1 MGALLCIFILIAIVG
16 IYFFNISYRAKGHI
30 TYTPGSLREDAQIID
45 IDTKRVGSKGDSK
58 YCTIFTF
65 DDGFKYV
72 SHKTRIENHLFYTH
86 ISLSKK
92 DIMDLAVFAYSLHE
106 KILNSDQAS
115 SNYVSDK
122 EISLD
127 IDEPFF
133 DTKGKII
140 YPNIETEPYD
150 FNESAMDSGSSEEKS
165 DLPIATIFAV
175 IAVIISLGV
184 MAYSLITIS
193 SQQEEISFLK
203 QELAETK
210 SNLNEQPENS
220 IDNVDEL
227 KEEVSSLTLNKKII
241 DSRLDSL
248 ESTVDLLSDYYLHN
262 K

>member
-106 KILNSDQAS
+106 KILNSDHAS
-115 SNYVSDK
+115 SNYDSDK

-140 YPNIETEPYD
+140 YPNIETEPYN
-150 FNESAMDSGSSEEKS
+150 FNESSANHEKSAEKS
-165 DLPIATIFAV
+165 DLPIATIFSV
-175 IAVIISLGV
+175 IAIIISLGV
-184 MAYSLITIS
+184 MAYSLTTIDN
-193 SQQEEISFLK
+193 QQEEISLLK
-203 QELAETK
+203 QELAEAKTT
-210 SNLNEQPENS
+210 SNEQLEDS
-220 IDNVDEL
+220 INDLE
-227 KEEVSSLTLNKKII
+227 KEVSSLLLTKKITN
-241 DSRLDSL
+241 SRLESL
-248 ESTVDLLSDYYLHN
+248 ESTVDFLSDHYLHN

>member
-30 TYTPGSLREDAQIID
+30 TYTPGSLSEDAQIID

-115 SNYVSDK
+115 YNYDPDK

-127 IDEPFF
+127 IDESFF

-140 YPNIETEPYD
+140 YPNLETEPYD
-150 FNESAMDSGSSEEKS
+150 FNESSADYEKSAEKS
-165 DLPIATIFAV
+165 DLPIATIFSV
-175 IAVIISLGV
+175 IAIIISLGV
-184 MAYSLITIS
+184 MAYSLTTIDN
-193 SQQEEISFLK
+193 QQEEISLLK
-203 QELAETK
+203 QELAEAQTA
-210 SNLNEQPENS
+210 SNEQLEDS
-220 IDNVDEL
+220 INDLEQ
-227 KEEVSSLTLNKKII
+227 EVSSLLLTRKITN
-241 DSRLDSL
+241 SRLESL
-248 ESTVDLLSDYYLHN
+248 ESTVDYYHSLFR
-262 K
+262 